1 MWLGNG
7 VGTEYTVLVKEKMQ
21 NTHLI
26 KPAVFGAT
34 DGIITTFAVVASV
47 AGAGLS
53 PSIVLIMGIANM
65 LGDGVSM
72 GLGDFLGER
81 SERLAL
87 NNKKIKGVW
96 QTGLVTFLA
105 FVTAGIFPLLPYIFQ
120 ALGMFEVQEN
130 QFGMSIIST
139 MLTLFF
145 VGSLRTVIIP
155 RAWWKNGL
163 EMLLVGSA
171 AASVAY
177 LFGYLVDRFVM

>member
-1 MWLGNG
+1 M
-7 VGTEYTVLVKEKMQ
+7 K

-72 GLGDFLGER
+72 GLGDYLGER
-81 SERLAL
+81 SERLVVKDKKK
-87 NNKKIKGVW
+87 NKVW
-96 QTGLVTFLA
+96 QTGLVTFGA
-105 FVTAGIFPLLPYIFQ
+105 FVTAGVFPLLPYLLQ
-120 ALGMFEVQEN
+120 ALGVLGVQDN
-130 QFGMSIIST
+130 QFVLSIIST

-155 RAWWKNGL
+155 RVWWKNGL

-177 LFGYLVDRFVM
+177 LFGYLVEKFIM

>member
-1 MWLGNG
+1 MQMSIL
-7 VGTEYTVLVKEKMQ
+7 KIAEKSMK

-72 GLGDFLGER
+72 GLGDFIGER
-81 SERLAL
+81 SERLAT
-87 NNKKIKGVW
+87 KKKKKNDVW
-96 QTGLVTFLA
+96 QTGVVTFAA
-105 FVTAGIFPLLPYIFQ
+105 FVTAGIFPLLPYLFQ
-120 ALGMFEVQEN
+120 AVGVFDTQDN
-130 QFGMSIIST
+130 QLSLSVVVT
-139 MLTLFF
+139 MCTLFF
-145 VGSLRTVIIP
+145 VGSLRTIIIP
-155 RAWWKNGL
+155 RVWWKNGI

-171 AASVAY
+171 AATVAY
-177 LFGYLVDRFVM
+177 TFGYLVDRFIMNSL